1 MKYSQVTGTFKVEP
15 LTEDMMYAQVGHGPS
30 LPKGLYFCSASYNI
44 GSDGFK
50 LGNYMVTSKFSR
62 RVNNEVK
69 VGDILITK
77 VGEDTLCDVLPES
90 MFNTLY
96 QPIIEVK
103 PVSTNAYM
111 KLDKLLNDWKVFPP
125 FRRDDTVVCMD
136 IEDLEEMLEYIRH
149 SWGINGDMAIKRLT
163 FKDTPLP
170 KVLGVM
176 VCDKRRHILIDQLN
190 KEYNIVIMPNEPL
203 GCMCYKAKVVKT
215 PCEWPK
221 ESGKI
226 NDVDSHG
233 APGQCYYQ
241 VVLGK
246 QDVWKLQHELQKL
259 KMAMENNPRGHLN
272 DDDVEMIWDGKT
284 FCLRL
289 FGMGTARFPDQV

>member
-1 MKYSQVTGTFKVEP
+1 MRYSQVTGTFKVEP
-15 LTEDMMYAQVGHGPS
+15 LTNDMMYAQIGHGPS

-44 GSDGFK
+44 GSEGFQ
-50 LGNYMVTSKFSR
+50 LGNYMVTSKFSHR
-62 RVNNEVK
+62 PDNEVK
-69 VGDILITK
+69 IGDMLITK
-77 VGEDTLCDVLPES
+77 IGEDTLCDVLPES
-90 MFNTLY
+90 MFKNLY

-103 PVSTNAYM
+103 PISTNAYL
-111 KLDKLLNDWKVFPP
+111 KLDKILNDWTVFPP

-136 IEDLEEMLEYIRH
+136 IEDLEEILEYIKH

-163 FKDTPLP
+163 WGDPLL

-190 KEYNIVIMPNEPL
+190 QEYNIIIMPNEPL
-203 GCMCYKAKVVKT
+203 GCMCYKAKVAKT
-215 PCEWPK
+215 PSVEPK
-221 ESGKI
+221 VK
-226 NDVDSHG
+226 DVQSSG
-233 APGQCYYQ
+233 APGQVYYQ

-246 QDVWKLQHELQKL
+246 RDIWKLQHELQKL

-289 FGMGTARFPDQV
+289 FGIGNARFPDQV